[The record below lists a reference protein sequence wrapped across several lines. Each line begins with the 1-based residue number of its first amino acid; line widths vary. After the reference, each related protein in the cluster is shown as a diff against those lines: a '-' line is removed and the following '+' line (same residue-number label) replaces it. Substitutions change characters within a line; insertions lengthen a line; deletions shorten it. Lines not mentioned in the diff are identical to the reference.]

1 MFSPALCL
9 SFRST
14 HLILNCRRSI
24 CGIIE
29 PHISTIELFKS
40 TINTLGSTYDL
51 NSHTSLNPYNIVS
64 DSKLS
69 NEFKVDLP
77 PVSPSTS
84 LTFHDSNDFKY
95 HPLTYPIASQNGLT
109 LSLLFDPEALNS
121 SPKVCTTQPGGGF
134 ELLSDDLDSYV
145 LRLITYFDLKEPEEE
160 KTIDSINLYN
170 AHQLKQ
176 GEPEYV
182 SGEIK
187 KFEKYG
193 HSKYAALRVGPF
205 KDIYE
210 RLSIEKYLKKR

>member
-14 HLILNCRRSI
+14 NLILNCRRSI